1 VPSLCDTPGAEAG
14 CDTSTVGRLTQL
26 FQAVGPFAP
35 IIVFL
40 LAAAESAAFVGVVVP
55 GELAVVLGGVAAG
68 TGGVSLWVMIPA
80 AVVGAILGDSI
91 GYRLGG
97 RMGPALLTRPRLA
110 RVSARLDA
118 AGTMLAS
125 RGWWALVVARF
136 VAVLR
141 AVVPFAAGLGRM
153 PYRRFLLGN
162 AVGGILWG
170 TSFTLV
176 GYIAGANYPR
186 VERWIRTGGLAVVA
200 LAAAVGGIVWIT
212 RWVGRHRLR
221 VATWLTA
228 FAERR
233 PLRYLVHGIRR
244 ADRPALT
251 LSVAAGAIV
260 AGLWIFGGLVQDV
273 VGSEE
278 FFFFDL
284 ASMNYLDA
292 NQVAVMVAAA
302 RVINAVTASPWPL
315 LLAGVLAIVL
325 LMRGRG
331 RIAAGLVASVGGQW
345 VLVEITAALVGR
357 IPPGVEPLAPRL
369 DYGFPSEP
377 VALIAAVAVFG
388 AWPWN
393 RPGWRATVTRYGA
406 AAIAFTLAGAARV
419 QLLVDYPSDVI
430 AAAMVA
436 AAWTLLVCLAFD
448 SRSSAVPAP
457 SPPDA
462 P

>member
-1 VPSLCDTPGAEAG
+1 MTG
-14 CDTSTVGRLTQL
+14 L

-35 IIVFL
+35 IVVFL

-80 AVVGAILGDSI
+80 AVVGAIVGDSI

-110 RVSARLDA
+110 RVSKRLDA
-118 AGTMLAS
+118 AGTMLAT

-141 AVVPFAAGLGRM
+141 AVVPFAAGLGKM

-170 TSFTLV
+170 TTFTLV

-200 LAAAVGGIVWIT
+200 LVATVGGILWVT

-221 VATWLTA
+221 VAEWLTA
-228 FAERR
+228 FVEHR

-244 ADRPALT
+244 ANRPVLT
-251 LSVAAGAIV
+251 LSFAAGAIV
-260 AGLWIFGGLVQDV
+260 AGLWTFGGLLQDV

-278 FFFFDL
+278 FFFFDQS
-284 ASMNYLDA
+284 SMNYLDA
-292 NQVAVMVAAA
+292 NRVAVMVAAA
-302 RVINAVTASPWPL
+302 RVVNAVTASPWPL
-315 LLAGVLAIVL
+315 LLVGVSVAVL
-325 LMRGRG
+325 LMKGRG
-331 RIAAGLVASVGGQW
+331 RIAGGLAAAAVGQW

-357 IPPGVEPLAPRL
+357 TPPGVEPLAPRL
-369 DYGFPSEP
+369 DYGFPSEH
-377 VALIAAVAVFG
+377 VALIAAVAVFA

-393 RPGWRATVTRYGA
+393 RPGWRATVTHYGT
-406 AAIAFTLAGAARV
+406 AAIAVTLAGAARV
-419 QLLVDYPSDVI
+419 QLLIDYPSDVI

-436 AAWTLLVCLAFD
+436 TAWTLLVCVAFD
-448 SRSSAVPAP
+448 SRPPALPAP
-457 SPPDA
+457 SPPA

>member
-1 VPSLCDTPGAEAG
+1 
-14 CDTSTVGRLTQL
+14 
-26 FQAVGPFAP
+26 
-35 IIVFL
+35 
-40 LAAAESAAFVGVVVP
+40 
-55 GELAVVLGGVAAG
+55 
-68 TGGVSLWVMIPA
+68 
-80 AVVGAILGDSI
+80 
-91 GYRLGG
+91 
-97 RMGPALLTRPRLA
+97 
-110 RVSARLDA
+110 
-118 AGTMLAS
+118 
-125 RGWWALVVARF
+125 
-136 VAVLR
+136 
-141 AVVPFAAGLGRM
+141 
-153 PYRRFLLGN
+153 
-162 AVGGILWG
+162 
-170 TSFTLV
+170 
-176 GYIAGANYPR
+176 
-186 VERWIRTGGLAVVA
+186 
-200 LAAAVGGIVWIT
+200 
-212 RWVGRHRLR
+212 VGRHRLR
-221 VATWLTA
+221 VAAWLTA

-233 PLRYLVHGIRR
+233 PLRYLVQGIRR

-457 SPPDA
+457 SPPWT
-462 P
+462 PV